1 MKHYKYSLNNDY
13 TGEVIVEDDATDT
26 DIRFAILDDLDPYL
40 VYTDLSET
48 FTGVKSNGA
57 SL

>member
-26 DIRFAILDDLDPYL
+26 DICLAILDDLDSL
-40 VYTDLSET
+40 EYTE
-48 FTGVKSNGA
+48 V
-57 SL
+57 

>member
-26 DIRFAILDDLDPYL
+26 DIRFAILDDLDPHL

-48 FTGVKSNGA
+48 FTGGEE
-57 SL
+57 